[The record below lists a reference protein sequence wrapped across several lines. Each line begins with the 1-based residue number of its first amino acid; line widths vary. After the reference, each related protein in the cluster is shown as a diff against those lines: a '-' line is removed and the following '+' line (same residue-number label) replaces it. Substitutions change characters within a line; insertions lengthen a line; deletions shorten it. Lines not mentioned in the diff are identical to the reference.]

1 MAKARKVKLGR
12 KIEGGETER
21 SGRWLADGRCIWC
34 DRELPPGYMKAVE
47 AWEAGRRANKEGR

>member
-1 MAKARKVKLGR
+1 MAKARKVKVETCKREGLGPCLPR
-12 KIEGGETER
+12 
-21 SGRWLADGRCIWC
+21 LADGRCIWC